1 MQVKSF
7 IGAAV
12 AALAL
17 ATSATTASAA
27 NYNVTL
33 TGTAPSF
40 SADFTGVASAGG
52 DTFTFNVGAGK
63 YNVDLT
69 LVSLITGIDWSAT
82 NLNGVAGTSLVSSPS
97 FAVGTF
103 SFTDN
108 TPFVLTIG
116 NTGVMPGFSSYTGS
130 ITAYQVTPVPE
141 PETAAML
148 LAGLGVMAT
157 IARRRNKR
165 VLPA

>member
-17 ATSATTASAA
+17 ATSATSASAA
-27 NYNVTL
+27 DYDVML

-40 SADFTGVASAGG
+40 SATFSGAASAGG
-52 DTFTFNVGAGK
+52 DTFTFNVGAGT

-69 LVSLITGIDWSAT
+69 LVSLITGIDWAGT
-82 NLNGVAGTSLVSSPS
+82 TLNGVAATQLVSSPS

-103 SFTDN
+103 TFTDD
-108 TPFVLTIG
+108 TPFVLTVA
-116 NTGVMPGFSSYTGS
+116 NTGVLPGFSSYTGS
-130 ITAYQVTPVPE
+130 FTAYQVTPVPE

-165 VLPA
+165 VLSA